1 MLDKV
6 LKVIDSLNKLDVQYV
21 IIGGYAVI
29 LHGFLRATD
38 DIDILLEMS
47 SDNISNFQKA
57 LLNVYN
63 DHEIN
68 EISFKELQTY
78 SVIRYGTPD
87 NFYIDVI
94 SRIGEMFSYKNIDK
108 VSKVIDGVEIKFAS
122 AESLFMM
129 KKNTYREKDN
139 IDILFLKE
147 KLKND

>member
-6 LKVIDSLNKLDVQYV
+6 LKVIDSFNKHDVQYV

-47 SDNISNFQKA
+47 LANISNFQKA

-63 DHEIN
+63 DPEID

-94 SRIGEMFSYKNIDK
+94 SRIGEMFSYQNIDK

-122 AESLFMM
+122 AEALFML
-129 KKNTYREKDN
+129 KKNTYREKDKL
-139 IDILFLKE
+139 DILFLIE